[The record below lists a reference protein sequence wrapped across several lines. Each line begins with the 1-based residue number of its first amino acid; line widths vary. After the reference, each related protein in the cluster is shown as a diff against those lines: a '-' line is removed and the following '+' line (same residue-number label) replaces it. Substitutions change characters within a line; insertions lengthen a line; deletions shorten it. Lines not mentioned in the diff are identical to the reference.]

1 MAYTTVAN
9 VKAILNIPATVSQW
23 DTLLTTIVAMVDSE
37 IEGLI
42 GHKVDATD
50 YVEFYDVDSETQNEV
65 VLNQF
70 PVISVTYLKD
80 AGGTVSTD
88 DYYTDLEAGVIRLD
102 DFSSFFTAG
111 RQQVEVSYRAGYEAV
126 PADLSY
132 AASILCVQHF
142 NISRHAGISKG
153 VIGNYQ
159 FQLKGDLPPEVSRIL
174 ARYRRVFGRE

>member
-1 MAYTTVAN
+1 MAFTTIAN
-9 VKAILNIPATVSQW
+9 VKAILNIPDTVSQW
-23 DTLLTTIVAMVDSE
+23 NTLLDTIVAMVDSE

-42 GHKVDATD
+42 GHKIDSTA
-50 YVEFYDVDSETQNEV
+50 YVEKYDIDSDTQNEV

-80 AGGTVSTD
+80 TDDTVSTSN
-88 DYYTDLEAGVIRLD
+88 YYTDLEAGVIRLENYGT
-102 DFSSFFTAG
+102 FFTAG
-111 RQQVEVSYRAGYEAV
+111 RQTVEVSYTAGYAVV